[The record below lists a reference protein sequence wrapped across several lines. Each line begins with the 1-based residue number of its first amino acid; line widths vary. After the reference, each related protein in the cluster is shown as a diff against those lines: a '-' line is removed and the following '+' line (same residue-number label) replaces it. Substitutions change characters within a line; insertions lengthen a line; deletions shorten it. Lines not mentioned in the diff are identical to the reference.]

1 MKLGRIVDPKFQN
14 ALAKLAAQEISPEA
28 AMTLK
33 ENILDFNVELK
44 KYDVT
49 RKEAIQRLAN
59 KNEDGSVF
67 IDAEGMAKLD
77 GDNLKSYQDQFTA
90 LHDSEVS
97 VKTVKISDVG
107 TKAFISVED
116 LILLHEVVV
125 R

>member
-44 KYDVT
+44 KYDET

-59 KNEDGSVF
+59 KNEDGSLFV
-67 IDAEGMAKLD
+67 DAEGMAKLD

-90 LHDSEVS
+90 LLDSEVS

-107 TKAFISVED
+107 AKAFISVED

>member
-44 KYDVT
+44 KYDAT